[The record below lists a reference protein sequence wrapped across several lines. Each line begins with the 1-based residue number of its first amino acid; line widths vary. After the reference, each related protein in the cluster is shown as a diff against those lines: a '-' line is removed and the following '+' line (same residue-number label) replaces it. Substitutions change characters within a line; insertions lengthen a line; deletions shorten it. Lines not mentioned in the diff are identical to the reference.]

1 MYLSTSMQDQ
11 GRIREFY
18 VYICDS
24 RARNIFLGI
33 FYGYK
38 TLLQVSHSTLIYTII
53 TLLVSACAILYIG
66 VSKHTMKVKVNA
78 YVKPEW

>member
-38 TLLQVSHSTLIYTII
+38 TSLQVSNSTLIYTII
-53 TLLVSACAILYIG
+53 TLLVSVQSSTLLHWGEQTHYESESECICE
-66 VSKHTMKVKVNA
+66 T
-78 YVKPEW
+78 